1 MKYRLGSLIKQRRE
15 KYDNREELPIRGVS
29 RDGFIRP
36 KQKVADKSLYN
47 VFYMG
52 DFVFNPARMEIN
64 SITFNS
70 EIDKGI
76 CSSLYEIFYVDR
88 QDVLIPEYLNLFVK
102 REEFARLC
110 EFIGIGSAREYC
122 RVDNLSDIEIYLPPL
137 EIQEKYVAVYRS
149 MLENQEAYENGLED
163 LKMACDLTIQE
174 LQRLEKRR
182 PIGDCIELY
191 DKRNSDNL
199 ELPFKG
205 LNINNQFINSIA
217 SKIGLDFTKYKI
229 VEPNT
234 FACNLMHVGRDKRI
248 PLALNTSETDYMV
261 SAAYFT
267 FKVVDK
273 KIRPE
278 YLMMLMSTSNF
289 DYRCWFNSDNS
300 IRGSLEWSRFCDV
313 EVPIASI
320 ELQENISLIYKSY
333 LRRKEINETLK
344 QQIKDICPIL
354 IAGAIKEAKGND
366 EI

>member
-1 MKYRLGSLIKQRRE
+1 M
-15 KYDNREELPIRGVS
+15 
-29 RDGFIRP
+29 
-36 KQKVADKSLYN
+36 
-47 VFYMG
+47 
-52 DFVFNPARMEIN
+52 
-64 SITFNS
+64 
-70 EIDKGI
+70 
-76 CSSLYEIFYVDR
+76 C
-88 QDVLIPEYLNLFVK
+88 
-102 REEFARLC
+102 
-110 EFIGIGSAREYC
+110 
-122 RVDNLSDIEIYLPPL
+122 DIELDLPPI

-234 FACNLMHVGRDKRI
+234 FACNLMHVGRDKRM